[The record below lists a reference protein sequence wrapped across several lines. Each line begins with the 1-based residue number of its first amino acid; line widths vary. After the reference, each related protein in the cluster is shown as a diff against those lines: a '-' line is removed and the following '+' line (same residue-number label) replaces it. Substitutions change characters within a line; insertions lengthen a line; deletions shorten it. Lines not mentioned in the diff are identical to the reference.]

1 MADGGIVVKIAVEA
15 GDFSFLQ
22 SVQTGSE
29 IHPSFCSVV

>member
-1 MADGGIVVKIAVEA
+1 MDDGGIVVNTAAEA

-22 SVQTGSE
+22 NVQTGSG